1 MNKRLLEAIIRE
13 SVQQILEA
21 FPPDDT
27 IGAAAPPAGGL
38 GTGDQPALAPSTPMG
53 PDTRGVWFV
62 DPRKTDKP
70 LRINLQGKDQPK
82 IERELYQIAAKSA
95 GPRVKVSSETLRQ
108 VPQIM
113 ANPNASIFLYVGKR
127 TPEDPDTELNL
138 LPAKTLQQAQ
148 AASVSNSSSSDP
160 SQPNTVP
167 QPQDPASQQA
177 PPEDVEEPEVP
188 EEEQPQGKTVA
199 PDIDETVGSVMR
211 RSQLNEL
218 ISYLVKE
225 TFDSLDSFG
234 LGTSPEMQQLA
245 GDPITDPVEL
255 QRQELERRKMSRQKL
270 QGLQKIQKIETDKNR
285 ADQKTW
291 KLKKRSFDKTIR
303 DLKRTGV

>member
-1 MNKRLLEAIIRE
+1 MNKKLLQAIIRE
-13 SVQQILEA
+13 SVKQVLEIL
-21 FPPDDT
+21 PPEQEMGATTPTDKPIPSSSIP
-27 IGAAAPPAGGL
+27 IG
-38 GTGDQPALAPSTPMG
+38 S
-53 PDTRGVWFV
+53 DTRGIWFI
-62 DPRKTDKP
+62 DPRKTNKP
-70 LRINLQGKDQPK
+70 IRINIQGKDQPK

-113 ANPNASIFLYVGKR
+113 ANPNTSLFLYVGKR
-127 TPEDPDTELNL
+127 TPDAPDTDLNL

-148 AASVSNSSSSDP
+148 AASVSNSASPNP

-167 QPQDPASQQA
+167 QPQDPSSEQ
-177 PPEDVEEPEVP
+177 PPKEDPEPEDDEEI
-188 EEEQPQGKTVA
+188 QGKTTA
-199 PDIDETVGSVMR
+199 PNIDETIGGSLMH

-218 ISYLVKE
+218 LSFVVKE
-225 TFDSLDSFG
+225 TMNSLDALSTG
-234 LGTSPEMQQLA
+234 DPSMQQLA

-255 QRQELERRKMSRQKL
+255 QRQELERRKLNRQKL
-270 QGLQKIQKIETDKNR
+270 QGLQKVQKIETDKNK